1 MNNKSI
7 FIMEHEDKELDDIWL
22 KKFEELDK
30 DYSDLYDDDNFYIN
44 IHFIYVNQFNN
55 IEKMKYEQ
63 FFMSKPNYIERDEI
77 IGLIQRNYVINNVKY
92 ILLSILKYN
101 INLYPEN
108 IKNFLQ
114 SQDISSYSETF
125 FTPIKNIDTIK
136 LDKTINMFQDLNN
149 IFFIFYE
156 KDNENNK
163 SKGLLYNNKNNSNNN
178 SNKNINNNS
187 NYTNNVT
194 KRVVIKTNKKHTRKI

>member
-1 MNNKSI
+1 
-7 FIMEHEDKELDDIWL
+7 MEHEDKELDDIWL

-77 IGLIQRNYVINNVKY
+77 IGLIQRNYIINNVKY

-114 SQDISSYSETF
+114 SHDISSYSETF

-156 KDNENNK
+156 KDNVNNK
-163 SKGLLYNNKNNSNNN
+163 SKGLLYNNSNNN
-178 SNKNINNNS
+178 SNNS

-194 KRVVIKTNKKHTRKI
+194 KRVFIKTNKKKTRKI